1 MFLRDK
7 LMMRF
12 EGEVEP
18 RTEVP
23 ATCLQRV
30 VRLAFRVMN
39 VDAVDECGMH
49 DPLRSLPLSDH

>member
-18 RTEVP
+18 RP
-23 ATCLQRV
+23 KFRRRV
-30 VRLAFRVMN
+30 YSASS
-39 VDAVDECGMH
+39 GWH
-49 DPLRSLPLSDH
+49 SG